1 MFEFDIVY
9 DKESH
14 VRGIMALN
22 FNRAIICI
30 VLSVLIFA
38 TGVTWLVFESI
49 SVSSGNYGNIGAP
62 IVFILVAIYYAI
74 IAGLGLSE
82 KYLRKAIDKLLT
94 KNSIVYPK
102 TFHYIFHEDHIISK
116 NVPASS
122 MNVFKYGQVLSIY
135 KTDLGIYLRLTGKKM
150 IMLES
155 EKALESDF
163 LEYLKKK
170 TGRRVFKVKTPILK
184 YPETAPIETDAI
196 TEIFETTEREDVTK
210 E

>member
-30 VLSVLIFA
+30 VLSVLTFA
-38 TGVTWLVFESI
+38 IGATLLVFESI
-49 SVSSGNYGNIGAP
+49 SVSSGNYGYIVASV
-62 IVFILVAIYYAI
+62 VFILVAIYYTI
-74 IAGLGLSE
+74 ISGLGLSE

-102 TFHYIFHEDHIISK
+102 TFHCIFHEDHIISK

-122 MNVFKYGQVLSIY
+122 MDVFKYGQVLSIY
-135 KTDLGIYLRLTGKKM
+135 KTDLGIYLRLTGKRM

-184 YPETAPIETDAI
+184 YPETAPIETNAI

>member
-30 VLSVLIFA
+30 VLSVLTFVIGA
-38 TGVTWLVFESI
+38 TLLVFESI
-49 SVSSGNYGNIGAP
+49 SVSSGNYGYIFAP
-62 IVFILVAIYYAI
+62 VVFILVAIYYTI
-74 IAGLGLSE
+74 ISGLGLSE

-102 TFHYIFHEDHIISK
+102 TFHCIFHEDHIISK

-122 MNVFKYGQVLSIY
+122 MDVFKYGQVLSIY
-135 KTDLGIYLRLTGKKM
+135 KTDLGIYLRLTGKRM
-150 IMLES
+150 MMLES

-184 YPETAPIETDAI
+184 YPEIAPIETNAI
-196 TEIFETTEREDVTK
+196 TEIFETIEIEDVTK